1 VSQADADADSG
12 PLFSFGSKSRPHI
25 FPSGHTSTLCTQ
37 HMPVHTTH
45 SSLETQR
52 YSNGHEQARQ
62 VARKTRRIQYVCTVP
77 SRCSSTDR
85 GRTAWIGQPAH
96 RTPQPV
102 VLTLGLGCPERLAT
116 MPWQHTL
123 HLCWFG
129 TYTPQHD
136 SGLLGAPERT
146 GDPAKTCRGLY
157 DTHSSIRGVA
167 EAH

>member
-1 VSQADADADSG
+1 
-12 PLFSFGSKSRPHI
+12 
-25 FPSGHTSTLCTQ
+25 
-37 HMPVHTTH
+37 MPVHTTH

-85 GRTAWIGQPAH
+85 GHTAWIGQPAH

-102 VLTLGLGCPERLAT
+102 VLTLALAALGCPSSALSICVGLVRT
-116 MPWQHTL
+116 QSRSIR
-123 HLCWFG
+123 
-129 TYTPQHD
+129 PQHD
-136 SGLLGAPERT
+136 SGLLGALERT
-146 GDPAKTCRGLY
+146 RDPAKTCRGLH
-157 DTHSSIRGVA
+157 DTHSSIRGGA